1 MAANLPLRDVHLPQ
15 APDWWPPAPGWWLVF
30 TGVLLVALVIGTWL
44 WLRRRRRLRWEALFD
59 HQLAA
64 AGSGPARL
72 AAASELLRRAA
83 RRVDAN
89 AVQLQGEAWLRFLDG
104 RKLHDFSAG
113 GGRILLEGGYRP
125 QVDDAQVQRATQ
137 LARARFLELMAGAR

>member
-1 MAANLPLRDVHLPQ
+1 MAADLPLRDVHLP
-15 APDWWPPAPGWWLVF
+15 PPPSWWLPAPGWWLVF
-30 TGVLLVALVIGTWL
+30 GGVLVVALVIGTWL

-59 HQLAA
+59 NQVAA
-64 AGSGPARL
+64 AGSGPACL

-113 GGRILLEGGYRP
+113 EGRILLEGGYRP
-125 QVDDAQVQRATQ
+125 QVDEADVQRAVQ

>member
-1 MAANLPLRDVHLPQ
+1 MAADLPLRDVHLP
-15 APDWWPPAPGWWLVF
+15 PPPSWWPPAPAWWLVF
-30 TGVLLVALVIGTWL
+30 GGVLLVALVIGTWL

-59 HQLAA
+59 HQVAA

-83 RRVDAN
+83 RRVDAD
-89 AVQLQGEAWLRFLDG
+89 AVQLQGEVWLRFLDG

-113 GGRILLEGGYRP
+113 EGRILLEGGYRP
-125 QVDDAQVQRATQ
+125 QADEADVQRAVQ